1 MHILTTFIVVLGF
14 CAQIWANEARITR
27 LEIKKQGPERV
38 SNKTQGLVSERAMA
52 RYLEQ
57 REAQNKLLFAR
68 TMTPHIWEG
77 NKQVLTGKTYR
88 ATLLNSVVSSNLASP
103 MLVKLKEG
111 QGLSHLTKFACQ
123 GVSLNLRVHAECHR
137 MILPNREIEVKA
149 QILNLDGSAG
159 LLGVVEDGKEEL
171 MTAALAS
178 NFAQGALS
186 MAQSRVSTPFG
197 DMRSANP
204 QNQIYQGLIQSGSSA
219 SDIYLEELK
228 NVTPVVTVQAGT
240 EVLIYFKEA
249 INEADF
255 L

>member
-1 MHILTTFIVVLGF
+1 MRKLTTFWVVLGF

-27 LEIKKQGPERV
+27 LEVKKQAPKQ
-38 SNKTQGLVSERAMA
+38 SKTQSKGLSQDKAMA

-57 REAQNKLLFAR
+57 REEQNKLLFAR

-77 NKQVLTGKTYR
+77 NRQVLTGKTYR
-88 ATLLNSVVSSNLASP
+88 AILLNSVVSSNLASP
-103 MLVKLKEG
+103 MLVKIKEG
-111 QGLSHLTKFACQ
+111 QGLSHLTKFACH

-159 LLGVVEDGKEEL
+159 LLGEVEDGKEDL
-171 MTAALAS
+171 MAASLAS

-204 QNQIYQGLIQSGSSA
+204 KNQIYQGLIQSGSTA

-228 NVTPVVTVQAGT
+228 NITPTVTVQAGT
-240 EVLIYFKEA
+240 EVLIYFQEA

-255 L
+255 H

>member
-1 MHILTTFIVVLGF
+1 MQFLTTFIVVLGF
-14 CAQIWANEARITR
+14 CAQLWANEPRITR
-27 LEIKKQGPERV
+27 LEAKNETSKQIKKKSQGMM
-38 SNKTQGLVSERAMA
+38 NSEAMA

-77 NKQVLTGKTYR
+77 DKKVLTGKTYR
-88 ATLLNSVVSSNLASP
+88 AILLNSVVSSNLASP
-103 MLVKLKEG
+103 MLIKIKEG

-137 MILPNREIEVKA
+137 MILPNRELEVKA

-159 LLGVVEDGKEEL
+159 LLGEVEDGKEDL
-171 MTAALAS
+171 MNAALAS

-186 MAQSRVSTPFG
+186 LAQSRISTPYG
-197 DMRSANP
+197 DMRSADAK
-204 QNQIYQGLIQSGSSA
+204 NQIYQGLIQSGGTA

-228 NVTPVVTVQAGT
+228 NTTPTVTVQAGT
-240 EVLIYFKEA
+240 EVLIYFQEA

-255 L
+255 H

>member
-1 MHILTTFIVVLGF
+1 MWFLTTFIVVLGF

-27 LEIKKQGPERV
+27 LQVKKQGPERV
-38 SNKTQGLVSERAMA
+38 SNKTQSLVSDRAMA

-57 REAQNKLLFAR
+57 RKAQNKLLFAR

-77 NKQVLTGKTYR
+77 NKRILTGKTYR

-103 MLVKLKEG
+103 MLVRLKEG

-159 LLGVVEDGKEEL
+159 LLGAVEDGKEDL
-171 MTAALAS
+171 MAAAVAS

-186 MAQSRVSTPFG
+186 MAQSRVSIPFG
-197 DMRSANP
+197 DMRGSNP
-204 QNQIYQGLIQSGSSA
+204 KNQIYQGLIKSGSSA

-228 NVTPVVTVQAGT
+228 NVTPIITVQAGT
-240 EVLIYFKEA
+240 EVLIYFQEA
-249 INEADF
+249 INEADY

>member
-1 MHILTTFIVVLGF
+1 MRILTTFWVVLGF

-27 LEIKKQGPERV
+27 LEIKKQA
-38 SNKTQGLVSERAMA
+38 SKQSKTQSKGLSHDKAMA
-52 RYLEQ
+52 HYLEQ
-57 REAQNKLLFAR
+57 REEQNKLLFAR

-77 NKQVLTGKTYR
+77 NRQVLTGKTYR
-88 ATLLNSVVSSNLASP
+88 AILLNSVVSSNLASP

-111 QGLSHLTKFACQ
+111 QGLSHLTKFACH

-159 LLGVVEDGKEEL
+159 LLGVVEDGKEDL
-171 MTAALAS
+171 MAASLAS

-186 MAQSRVSTPFG
+186 MAQSRISTPFG
-197 DMRSANP
+197 DIRSANP
-204 QNQIYQGLIQSGSSA
+204 KNQIYQGLIQSGSTA

-228 NVTPVVTVQAGT
+228 NITPTVTVQAGT
-240 EVLIYFKEA
+240 EVLIYFQEA

-255 L
+255 H